1 MTQTWLSFTMSW
13 STPEKLGEFLVILY
27 IYIFILHIHI
37 NIETSIIH
45 HIVYDYISINRLYIY
60 IIYIYYHIYHISYIH
75 PKFPRN
81 RDEFSVPASSSET
94 SLAPQR
100 DAPSRSSR
108 TAFPRRRSERF
119 TGGSASS
126 LSRQRFLRVFAGGDV
141 VKNMCPY
148 VSKGNCGIFFTKP
161 CAFFLNEGELG
172 ICL

>member
-1 MTQTWLSFTMSW
+1 MII
-13 STPEKLGEFLVILY
+13 LVYIDNIYHIY
-27 IYIFILHIHI
+27 IYI
-37 NIETSIIH
+37 
-45 HIVYDYISINRLYIY
+45 
-60 IIYIYYHIYHISYIH
+60 IYYHIYHISYIH
-75 PKFPRN
+75 PKVPRN

-126 LSRQRFLRVFAGGDV
+126 SRQRFLRVFAGDV
-141 VKNMCPY
+141 VKNMCSY
-148 VSKGNCGIFFTKP
+148 VSKGNCSIFFTKP

-172 ICL
+172 ICVCNEFHRDLFFFHGDLIIVNI